1 MMEGYKETAISGAE
15 RVIRD
20 VMDDIIERL
29 ETIYNRTKLD
39 AYDKRDL
46 QEELRELLEDM
57 TK

>member
-1 MMEGYKETAISGAE
+1 MEGYKETAISGAE

-29 ETIYNRTKLD
+29 ETIYNRTKMD

>member
-1 MMEGYKETAISGAE
+1 MQGYKEIALEGVE
-15 RVIRD
+15 RVVRD
-20 VMDDIIERL
+20 VMDDVIERI

>member
-1 MMEGYKETAISGAE
+1 MEGYKEMAISGAE

>member
-1 MMEGYKETAISGAE
+1 MEGYKEMAISGAE

-20 VMDDIIERL
+20 SMDDIIERL